1 MKPDSIAPR
10 ALVIEDN
17 PDVVETVAEMLETM
31 RHTWEGAENVED
43 AVLKAQ
49 GGSFDYILCDL
60 ELPRSYG
67 RLPNLSHGL
76 GLIETL
82 AKMPYCEGTPIS
94 VMTAH
99 SATAELVEETRRC
112 GARDFVPKPFPT
124 TGHTLQ
130 EAIRLALR
138 R

>member
-17 PDVVETVAEMLETM
+17 PDVVE
-31 RHTWEGAENVED
+31 
-43 AVLKAQ
+43 
-49 GGSFDYILCDL
+49 
-60 ELPRSYG
+60 
-67 RLPNLSHGL
+67 
-76 GLIETL
+76 
-82 AKMPYCEGTPIS
+82 
-94 VMTAH
+94 
-99 SATAELVEETRRC
+99 
-112 GARDFVPKPFPT
+112 ARDFVPKPFPT